1 MAPIHLDAA
10 ARGDGTKPPMLRV
23 KALAKR
29 YGAPR
34 PRTVFA
40 GVELEIR
47 AGEYVAVMGES
58 GSGKSTLL
66 NLIAG
71 LDRPDEGS
79 IELDGEE
86 LARLSDDALTVL
98 RRERMGFVF
107 QAFHLLPYLDVAS
120 NVALPLS
127 LLGIDGTVAERRVQE
142 MLDAVGLSDRGAS
155 RPRELSG
162 GELQRVAIA
171 RALVHSPRLVL
182 ADEPTGNLDAESAAQ
197 VLELLR
203 VQVKV
208 NGSAG
213 ILVTHSSVAAKTAD
227 RTLRLAPTGLHP
239 DADSSRS

>member
-1 MAPIHLDAA
+1 
-10 ARGDGTKPPMLRV
+10 MLRV

-29 YGAPR
+29 FGAPR

-40 GVELEIR
+40 GVDLQLD
-47 AGEYVAVMGES
+47 AGDYVAIMGES

-79 IELDGEE
+79 IEIDGAE
-86 LARLSDDALTVL
+86 LTRLSDDALTVL
-98 RRERMGFVF
+98 RRAHMGFVF
-107 QAFHLLPYLDVAS
+107 QAFHVLPYLDVAA

-127 LLGIDGTVAERRVQE
+127 LLGVDGAAADRRVRE
-142 MLDAVGLSDRGAS
+142 MLDAVGLADRRAS
-155 RPRELSG
+155 PPRELSG

-197 VLELLR
+197 VLKLLR
-203 VQVKV
+203 DQVKA

-213 ILVTHSSVAAKTAD
+213 ILVTHSSVAAQTAD
-227 RTLRLAPTGLHP
+227 RTLRLAPSGLHP
-239 DADSSRS
+239 DADSARS